1 MGPSRA
7 TILSRSR
14 SAWGTI
20 LGLLLV
26 VAFASAPARAQS
38 GTVEGIEVLGL
49 RQMTTEAFHH
59 AFAVRAGDPYDP
71 ARIRAQ
77 YRKLWALG
85 LFDDIR
91 IVAEDGPGGGKVL
104 VVRVKERRT
113 LSSVTYQDN
122 KVLTRTAIEDRLK
135 EKKVALET
143 GKPLNLKT
151 VFDAENVIRD
161 LLAEKGYLDAS
172 VRHKVD
178 EPTPAVAN
186 VSFEIRPGAKTK
198 IRKITFVGNKVFK
211 SGKLLEQLKLT
222 RPYRWYWP
230 LSSKALYHPAKWDQ
244 DAGGIRDLYQ
254 NTGYL
259 DVDIRPPVVELKEVR
274 RKEKKKPA
282 PEAAPE
288 TTASTPSEPVG
299 PEEARRQL
307 EKEERERKKAEKQAK
322 KEKEVVKQRWAYLTV
337 RIDEGKQYKLGE
349 VTTSGNALLTDDQ
362 VKGRIFLRKGAVFN
376 NALVDVGI
384 QAIQRDYQNRGYAY
398 ATARREIARR
408 EDEPIADLTIVVN
421 EDKPYYVSRIEF
433 TGNVLTQDRVL
444 RREFRLGEGDL
455 YNASLLDLS
464 VGKVNQLGYF
474 DVKREEVIVEPIE
487 GEGLVRI
494 TVPGEEKERNEIQ
507 VGGGYSGLEGAF
519 FQGLYSTRNFL
530 GRGETVSVSLQV
542 GGRQNLYQLSFVE
555 PWFLGKPYTFGVNVY
570 RRITDYGASLKSTAQ
585 GAGVVFGRQF
595 GWFTSAQLRY
605 DIQRATSRGFAL
617 NGAVAEYIV
626 SSVSPSVVH
635 NRIDNPYRPTSGYSI
650 EAGLDVAGGP
660 LGGDTNYLRPRLVY
674 TGYHKAIRR
683 THVAIHAEGGM
694 IRTWAGGSPPSTA
707 NVEGVPR
714 QLRYF
719 LGGDIFGP
727 RVFETRSVTP
737 LRYVRVD
744 PSGFIVE
751 TTRDPRGKPAAY
763 YDRNGDQVVNR
774 LDLVE
779 MGGDRYWLLQT
790 EYVIPFNSPVEFAFF
805 VDVANAMFEDDPW
818 GFKEMR
824 AAAGVELRF
833 YLPVFPVPLRL
844 IYGVPVRKLP
854 QDRTSSFLFSI
865 GRSF

>member
-1 MGPSRA
+1 M
-7 TILSRSR
+7 IR
-14 SAWGTI
+14 SAIRAAVVGV
-20 LGLLLV
+20 LLSWSAPGP
-26 VAFASAPARAQS
+26 AFAQT

-49 RQMTTEAFHH
+49 RQMTIEAFHH
-59 AFAVRAGDPYDP
+59 AFGVRAGDPYDP
-71 ARIRAQ
+71 VRIRAQ
-77 YRKLWALG
+77 YRRLWALG
-85 LFDDIR
+85 LFDDLR

-113 LSSVTYQDN
+113 LSSVAYEDN

-135 EKKVALET
+135 EKKATLET

-161 LLAEKGYLDAS
+161 LLAEKGYLDAI

-186 VSFEIRPGAKTK
+186 VSFEIRPGAKTR
-198 IRKITFVGNKVFK
+198 IRKITFVGNKVYK
-211 SGKLLEQLKLT
+211 TGKLLDQLKLT

-254 NTGYL
+254 NAGYL
-259 DVDIRPPVVELKEVR
+259 DVDVRPPVVDLKEVR
-274 RKEKKKPA
+274 RAPEKEKKKKKKEEVKAEP
-282 PEAAPE
+282 AAP
-288 TTASTPSEPVG
+288 PEPIDPKEAQRLLEQQVRD
-299 PEEARRQL
+299 EEQARQ
-307 EKEERERKKAEKQAK
+307 KAEKAAK
-322 KEKEVVKQRWAYLTV
+322 KERETVKQRWAYLTV

-362 VKGRIFLRKGAVFN
+362 VKGRIFLKPGSVFN
-376 NALVDVGI
+376 NAIVDLGI
-384 QAIQRDYQNRGYAY
+384 QAIQKDYQNRGYAY
-398 ATARREIARR
+398 ATARREIVRR
-408 EDEPIADLTIVVN
+408 ENEPIADLKIVVN

-530 GRGETVSVSLQV
+530 GRGETLSASLQV

-555 PWFLGKPYTFGVNVY
+555 PWFMGKPYTFGVSIY
-570 RRITDYGASLKSTAQ
+570 RRNTDYGATLKSTAQ
-585 GAGVVFGRQF
+585 GAGFVFGRQF
-595 GWFTSAQLRY
+595 GWFTSGQIRY
-605 DIQRATSRGFAL
+605 DIQKATSRGFAL

-650 EAGLDVAGGP
+650 EGGLEVAGGP
-660 LGGDTNYLRPRLVY
+660 LGGDTYYLRPRIAY
-674 TGYHKAIRR
+674 TGYHRAIRN
-683 THVAIHAEGGM
+683 TFFAIHAEGGM

-727 RVFETRSVTP
+727 RIFETRTVTP
-737 LRYVRVD
+737 LRYVQID
-744 PSGFIVE
+744 PYGFIVD

-763 YDRNGDQVVNR
+763 YDRNGDQIVNR
-774 LDLVE
+774 SDLVE
-779 MGGDRYWLLQT
+779 MGGDRYWMIQT
-790 EYVIPFNSPVEFAFF
+790 EYVVAFNNPVELAFF

-818 GFKEMR
+818 GFREMR
-824 AAAGVELRF
+824 ASAGVELRF

-844 IYGVPVRKLP
+844 IYGVPVRQLP
-854 QDRTSSFLFSI
+854 QDRTSSFTFSI